1 MPLLFCFW
9 FSKRSLQL
17 LGRPRFCSVNQ
28 LASHSLPL
36 YRHVGVCFLSISYH
50 LSMCYSLPLSLSLSL
65 SLWVSLFYVFIL
77 TFVGLRGGGMKINM
91 DVQSDVFILKWSF
104 SAALPL
110 LCNASDFPCWHG
122 PHMDSSRP
130 FPVVGANGEMP
141 ASLLQDQVIPSE
153 GVRDCRSLFCTRSS
167 GSSVNLCLAC
177 VFLLPPAL
185 SCRVSARVLCA
196 ILTCIS
202 YLFWGGTIHP
212 FLYHWAHLSSVIP
225 RGLDL
230 TTANGCWDV
239 DSHTKDFS
247 LKAKGR

>member
-1 MPLLFCFW
+1 MPCFEHNSSLHAAVPVVPGLGLRSSHFSKACLPLHPGEGEVVTWLCGVHKLLSLVLFQAMPLLFCFW

-104 SAALPL
+104 SAVLPL
-110 LCNASDFPCWHG
+110 LCNASDFPC
-122 PHMDSSRP
+122 
-130 FPVVGANGEMP
+130 
-141 ASLLQDQVIPSE
+141 
-153 GVRDCRSLFCTRSS
+153 
-167 GSSVNLCLAC
+167 
-177 VFLLPPAL
+177 
-185 SCRVSARVLCA
+185 
-196 ILTCIS
+196 
-202 YLFWGGTIHP
+202 
-212 FLYHWAHLSSVIP
+212 
-225 RGLDL
+225 
-230 TTANGCWDV
+230 
-239 DSHTKDFS
+239 
-247 LKAKGR
+247 